1 MKSVTEEQRR
11 KDLIQTRGSRS
22 VKAAEKKSGLSWIL
36 KAMGRLAES
45 QLGRLSGTEKAWIE
59 TVKDL
64 KGVVYQVQCL

>member
-1 MKSVTEEQRR
+1 MYMKSVTEEQMR

-45 QLGRLSGTEKAWIE
+45 
-59 TVKDL
+59 
-64 KGVVYQVQCL
+64 